1 MAVAQETLDEILK
14 ECSTLADVSSLHT
27 ELLQRMINRSLE
39 AEMDVHLGYAKH
51 QKTEG
56 GGTRTNSRNGR
67 MSKTIQSTHGELSIE
82 TPRDREGSFTPQL
95 IPKRQLRLAG
105 MEDKIIALYA
115 KGMTTRDIEDA
126 LVDLY
131 GISLSH
137 DVISHVTEA
146 ILEEARLWQSR
157 PLDAIYPI
165 VWLDGIVIKVQ
176 QNKQVI
182 NKCVHIVFGVNL
194 EGKKEV
200 LGLWIT
206 ENEGAKFWLSVLTEL
221 KHRGVQDI
229 YIACMD
235 GLSGLPSAVQS
246 VFPKTLT
253 QLCIVHLVR
262 ASLRYVVWK
271 DYKMVA
277 ASLKRIYQSS
287 TADEA
292 KDELDALE
300 KQWGEKYPSV
310 VRIWH
315 DNWDNIIPFFQ
326 FVPQIRKV
334 IYTTNAIES
343 LNMTIRKLTR
353 NRRIFPNDDAAF
365 KGVFVAIREA
375 SKNWNA
381 IMNWKPALQSFQ
393 IMFGNERV
401 PLATL

>member
-1 MAVAQETLDEILK
+1 
-14 ECSTLADVSSLHT
+14 
-27 ELLQRMINRSLE
+27 MINRSLE

-105 MEDKIIALYA
+105 IEDKITALYA

-137 DVISHVTEA
+137 DVISHITDA

-229 YIACMD
+229 Y
-235 GLSGLPSAVQS
+235 
-246 VFPKTLT
+246 
-253 QLCIVHLVR
+253 
-262 ASLRYVVWK
+262 
-271 DYKMVA
+271 
-277 ASLKRIYQSS
+277 
-287 TADEA
+287 
-292 KDELDALE
+292 
-300 KQWGEKYPSV
+300 KY
-310 VRIWH
+310 
-315 DNWDNIIPFFQ
+315 
-326 FVPQIRKV
+326 
-334 IYTTNAIES
+334 
-343 LNMTIRKLTR
+343 L
-353 NRRIFPNDDAAF
+353 
-365 KGVFVAIREA
+365 
-375 SKNWNA
+375 
-381 IMNWKPALQSFQ
+381 
-393 IMFGNERV
+393 
-401 PLATL
+401 